1 MIPCAVS
8 FIGLLFLLYDM
19 VIFSLNSGKNLRHQT
34 THTSDNMK
42 FSLATTIALAS
53 LTQVLAVPATKKAV
67 AQKCYPLDTTFQLNV
82 PHGST
87 DLPPINYAGYEWKFP
102 KAAAQGNL
110 VSFFG
115 NFHNNQTTSSQI
127 TTVTNSTS
135 VSGGSSMSSATGS
148 ANGTTVVSTTF
159 SSGNA
164 SR

>member
-1 MIPCAVS
+1 MTIYCCGHP
-8 FIGLLFLLYDM
+8 L
-19 VIFSLNSGKNLRHQT
+19 SLSTKNPTLHT
-34 THTSDNMK
+34 YYTSDNMK
-42 FSLATTIALAS
+42 FSLVTTIALTS
-53 LTQVLAVPATKKAV
+53 LTQVQAVPATKKA
-67 AQKCYPLDTTFQLNV
+67 AAEKCYPLSTTFQLNV

-87 DLPPINYAGYEWKFP
+87 QLPLINYAGYKWNFP
-102 KAAAQGNL
+102 KAITQGNL

-135 VSGGSSMSSATGS
+135 VEGGSSMSSASGS
-148 ANGTTVVSTTF
+148 ANGTTVVSNTF